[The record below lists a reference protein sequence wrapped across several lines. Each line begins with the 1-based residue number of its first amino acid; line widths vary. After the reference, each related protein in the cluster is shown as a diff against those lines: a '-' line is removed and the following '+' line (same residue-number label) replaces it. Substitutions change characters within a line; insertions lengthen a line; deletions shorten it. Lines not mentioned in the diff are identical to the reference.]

1 MELIIAADDR
11 EKRLVQR
18 AGIERYEAALKAHV
32 GSARGDMDDIND
44 DGLQEFIIGGAYTRV
59 LTIPADTTIV
69 SKLWTKERLWI
80 ILYGRVR
87 VVHEMGEE
95 VIEGPY
101 VGQAP
106 YGTKVALFTETE
118 TMWAAITGCPETENI
133 DELESIMTTE
143 NYDQLTY
150 AWSALEGD
158 TE

>member
-1 MELIIAADDR
+1 MELTIAADDR

-18 AGIERYEAALKAHV
+18 QGIEKYEAALKAHV
-32 GSARGDMDDIND
+32 GSDHGDRDAIND
-44 DGLQEFIIGGAYTRV
+44 DGLQEFIVGGAYTRV

-80 ILYGRVR
+80 IIYGRVR
-87 VVHEMGEE
+87 IVHEMGEE

-106 YGTKVALFTETE
+106 FGSKVALYTETE
-118 TMWAAITGCPETENI
+118 TMWAAVTGCPDTENI

-158 TE
+158 AE